1 MDKRKAM
8 RIAMII
14 LLIAGFLVLFYP
26 ALNNIIFV
34 VKQNQ
39 VIDEYN
45 EQVVDMDKSSIDQM
59 KQEAQEY
66 NKVLADPNYTQENE
80 NAINGNLAYSQLL
93 NITNQ
98 QMGYVVIPKISLNQ
112 PLYHSTKDE
121 ILERGIGHLE
131 NTSLP
136 VGGESTHCVLTG
148 HTGVPGM
155 MLFTDLEKMETG
167 DKFYLKVLDE
177 VLAYEVD
184 QIKVVLPENQ
194 DDLKIVP
201 GEDYVTLITCTPY
214 GINSHRLLVRG
225 TRVQY
230 NGEIDDEKTVN
241 ANTSI
246 DTNTSSTTTESST
259 EERTVISTQQSKFSL
274 QFIVCYIGIP
284 AIVVL
289 ATIITILIRKKIK
302 KNKDKASDE
311 NE

>member
-1 MDKRKAM
+1 
-8 RIAMII
+8 MII

-39 VIDEYN
+39 VIDDYN
-45 EQVVDMDKSSIDQM
+45 EQVVDMDNDTIDKM

-66 NKVLADPNYTQENE
+66 NKILADPNYTPDDEE
-80 NAINGNLAYSQLL
+80 AINGNLSYSELL

-112 PLYHSTKDE
+112 PLYHSTRDDV
-121 ILERGIGHLE
+121 LERGIGHLE

-155 MLFTDLEKMETG
+155 MLFTDLEKMEKG

-194 DDLKIVP
+194 EDLKIVQ
-201 GEDYVTLITCTPY
+201 GKDYVTLITCTPY
-214 GINSHRLLVRG
+214 GINTHRLLVRG

-230 NGEIDDEKTVN
+230 NGEINDTDEENTNTVTN
-241 ANTSI
+241 IDT
-246 DTNTSSTTTESST
+246 DTNTDATTSTTSESATEAI
-259 EERTVISTQQSKFSL
+259 TVISTQQSKFSL
-274 QFIVCYIGIP
+274 QFIIYYIVIP
-284 AIVVL
+284 AGLVIVIVT
-289 ATIITILIRKKIK
+289 AILIRKKIK
-302 KNKDKASDE
+302 KNKEK
-311 NE
+311 

>member
-246 DTNTSSTTTESST
+246 DTNTSNTTTESST

-284 AIVVL
+284 TVVVL